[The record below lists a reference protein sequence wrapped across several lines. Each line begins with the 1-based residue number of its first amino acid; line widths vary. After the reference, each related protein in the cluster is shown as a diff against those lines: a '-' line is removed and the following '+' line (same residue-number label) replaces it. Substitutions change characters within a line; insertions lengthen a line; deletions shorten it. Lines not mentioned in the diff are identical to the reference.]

1 MVKFNPKLPDDSVN
15 LSQESPLRDLILL
28 VTGALAILT
37 LLVFG
42 IGFTLDLLIPH
53 VPISVEQKL
62 LSPLIGMFQA
72 EEQPSEDG
80 SLTETEMR
88 RKLQQEKLEEI
99 LKNLVK
105 QWPGAT
111 YDFKIGISNFGGGD
125 EAPPNAAA
133 FPGGYILVTPALLDG
148 ASSENEIAMVLG
160 HELGHFKNRDHLRGL
175 GKGLAL
181 SLILAAIGASGTSD
195 SVGAV
200 AEFAGG
206 LALRSFSRE
215 QEKMADEFGLSL
227 VAKHYGHV
235 AGATRFFERVSS
247 EDKDSVGMKEY
258 LRTHPL
264 SENRIDAIRVL
275 AQERDWSLNRDVQPL
290 PWSQQEEPAI
300 ELEDPEPSEPKLE

>member
-1 MVKFNPKLPDDSVN
+1 MAKFNPKLPDDSVN
-15 LSQESPLRDLILL
+15 ISQGSPLRDLILL
-28 VTGALAILT
+28 VTGSIGVLL

-62 LSPLIGMFQA
+62 LSPLVGMFQA
-72 EEQPSEDG
+72 DEQPSEDG

-88 RKLQQEKLEEI
+88 RKLQQETLEEI
-99 LKNLVK
+99 LKSLIE

-125 EAPPNAAA
+125 QAPPNAAA
-133 FPGGYILVTPALLDG
+133 FPGGYILVTRSLLDG
-148 ASSENEIAMVLG
+148 ASSENEIAMVIG
-160 HELGHFKNRDHLRGL
+160 HELGHFRSRDHLRGL

-181 SLILAAIGASGTSD
+181 SLILAAIGSSGTSD
-195 SVGAV
+195 SVTAI

-235 AGATRFFERVSS
+235 TGATVFFERVS
-247 EDKDSVGMKEY
+247 EQDKDSLGMKQY
-258 LRTHPL
+258 FRTHPL
-264 SENRIDAIRVL
+264 SENRIDAIRTL
-275 AQERDWSLNRDVQPL
+275 AQRRNWRVNRDLQPL
-290 PWSQQEEPAI
+290 PWSKKEEPAI
-300 ELEDPEPSEPKLE
+300 EFEDPEPSEPALE